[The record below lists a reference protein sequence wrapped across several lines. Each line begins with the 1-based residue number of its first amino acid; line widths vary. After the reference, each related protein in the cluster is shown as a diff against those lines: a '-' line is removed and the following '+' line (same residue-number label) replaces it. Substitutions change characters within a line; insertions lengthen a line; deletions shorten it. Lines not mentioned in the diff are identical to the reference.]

1 MRMIV
6 LLAALAGTQPALA
19 AQAAQT
25 PAVVLAPALDPARV
39 AAARR
44 LIELLDVAAVMGG
57 GLVEMENELR
67 SGAGLSASLDR
78 NPATRMERAKNPQA
92 WDAAIK
98 RIGAMQADAV
108 RAIVEGVTPQVVEA
122 TIAIYARNF
131 TVGDL
136 DALIAFYQTP
146 VGIKLRDR
154 MPAISAE
161 SAKLVQTLVMPRVAE
176 KMQSLQPKV
185 QAELA
190 PLMPR

>member
-1 MRMIV
+1 MIA
-6 LLAALAGTQPALA
+6 LLAALAGVQPALA
-19 AQAAQT
+19 AQTPAAAQ
-25 PAVVLAPALDPARV
+25 AEAPALDPAQV
-39 AAARR
+39 AAARQ
-44 LIELLDVAAVMGG
+44 LVQLLDVAAVMGG
-57 GLVEMENELR
+57 GLAEMESELR
-67 SGAGLSASLDR
+67 SGARLSASLDQ
-78 NPATRMERAKNPQA
+78 NPAIRMERAKNPQA

-108 RAIVEGVTPQVVEA
+108 RALIEDLTPQVVEA

-136 DALIAFYQTP
+136 EALIAFYQTP
-146 VGIKLRDR
+146 VGTRLRDR
-154 MPAISAE
+154 MPAINAE
-161 SAKLVQTLVMPRVAE
+161 SVRLVQTKVMPRVAE